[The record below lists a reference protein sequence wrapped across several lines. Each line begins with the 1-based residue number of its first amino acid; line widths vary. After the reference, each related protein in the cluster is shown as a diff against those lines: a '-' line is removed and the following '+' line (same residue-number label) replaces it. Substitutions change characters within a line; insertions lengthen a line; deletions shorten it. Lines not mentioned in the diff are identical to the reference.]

1 MMGFRRPRLGCF
13 TTFASMTMSLPII
26 CCGASMDTS
35 TSMAFVRLPGAG
47 HSSSASRTCHIRPFA
62 AFQCRSRYGKSGR
75 CAGERRTST
84 DQRWYFRVRMWALR
98 PKAGTDRVT
107 RIAKAQIRTR
117 PGALPLIQ
125 RQPQI
130 APPQSSRKFN
140 PAS

>member
-1 MMGFRRPRLGCF
+1 MMGVQTAEARLFYDFCLDDHVPSDHLLRSIDGHF
-13 TTFASMTMSLPII
+13 DLDGLRQTAGSGSFIIRFANVPYPAL
-26 CCGASMDTS
+26 CCLSVS
-35 TSMAFVRLPGAG
+35 VSVRE
-47 HSSSASRTCHIRPFA
+47 
-62 AFQCRSRYGKSGR
+62 SGR